1 MGWYR
6 IRFTRSEA
14 SRKIAELAQDFL
26 DTVQTS
32 ENRDGIAL
40 YRQKPLNS
48 EQEVVYY
55 LCLNTTRPSQRLMD
69 VYLAQPC
76 QAPEVD
82 RVDHFGGDSSVLEPG
97 A

>member
-6 IRFTRSEA
+6 ISFTRAEA
-14 SRKIAELAQDFL
+14 STRIAELAQDFL

-40 YRQKPLNS
+40 YRQKPVNG
-48 EQEVVYY
+48 EQRVVYY

-69 VYLAQPC
+69 VYGAEPC
-76 QAPEVD
+76 QRPEVD
-82 RVDHFGGDSSVLEPG
+82 TVDHFGGDDTVLGPG